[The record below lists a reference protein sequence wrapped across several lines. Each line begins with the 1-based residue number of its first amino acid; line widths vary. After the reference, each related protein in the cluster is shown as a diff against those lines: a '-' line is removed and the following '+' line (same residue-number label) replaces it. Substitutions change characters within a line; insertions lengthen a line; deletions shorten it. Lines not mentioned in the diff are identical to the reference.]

1 MYFITGVFTLVKEE
15 VESMEDRHIL
25 FGLQEM
31 DGIGR
36 KTIRRWMTSGNL
48 LSDMLKYETQ
58 DWIQSGLSAE
68 RAAVMKECFHE
79 SWIYE
84 KLELLHK
91 ERIEIVT
98 YYDKEYPIL
107 LKETADPPWVLYIKG
122 NASLL
127 HKPSIAMVGTRVP
140 TGYGKKV
147 GEVFASQLC
156 KAGYTIVSGLARG
169 IDSVCHEA
177 AIRADGLTIAV
188 LGAGLSHIY
197 PAENNTLASQIASSG
212 LLVSEY
218 PMHQKPR
225 PGLFPERN
233 RIIAGL
239 SLGTLVVEADLRS
252 GSLITADAALE
263 AGRDVFAIPGPIT
276 SPKSHGTLNLIKQ
289 GAALVTKVEDITDE
303 YKHLMNSS
311 REEDKTEKSGDNP
324 GTGTS
329 DSQQELIP
337 ELTEEERKVVDLLE
351 AGPMT
356 LDDFVDRLH
365 LDFGHLH
372 SVLLSLIIKKQIM
385 QLPGAIYKLI

>member
-1 MYFITGVFTLVKEE
+1 
-15 VESMEDRHIL
+15 MEDRLIL
-25 FGLQEM
+25 FGLHEM

-36 KTIRRWMTSGNL
+36 KTIARLLASGNL

-58 DWIQSGLSAE
+58 DWIHSGLTAE
-68 RAAVMKECFHE
+68 RASMMKEYFHE

-84 KLELLHK
+84 RLELLLK
-91 ERIEIVT
+91 ERVEFVT
-98 YYDKEYPIL
+98 YLDKEYPIL
-107 LKETADPPWVLYIKG
+107 LKETADPPWVLYTKG
-122 NASLL
+122 DINLL

-156 KAGYTIVSGLARG
+156 KAGYAIVSGLARG
-169 IDSVCHEA
+169 IDSVCHDA

-197 PAENNTLASQIASSG
+197 PAENTALASRIASTG

-218 PMHQKPR
+218 PIHRKPR

-263 AGRDVFAIPGPIT
+263 AGRDVFAVPGPIT

-289 GAALVTKVEDITDE
+289 GAALVTRVEDITDE
-303 YKHLMNSS
+303 YVNFIGSSETDTDRIAQMNDELQASA
-311 REEDKTEKSGDNP
+311 
-324 GTGTS
+324 S
-329 DSQQELIP
+329 DRELIP
-337 ELTEEERKVVDLLE
+337 QLTEDERKVYDLLE

>member
-1 MYFITGVFTLVKEE
+1 MYFITGFFSLVKER

-58 DWIQSGLSAE
+58 DWIQSGLSAAK
-68 RAAVMKECFHE
+68 AAVMKECFHE
-79 SWIYE
+79 SFIYE

-197 PAENNTLASQIASSG
+197 PAENHALASRIASSG

-218 PMHQKPR
+218 PIHQKPR

-303 YKHLMNSS
+303 YKHVMNFA
-311 REEDKTEKSGDNP
+311 REDKPEQ
-324 GTGTS
+324 TGVHPEALLS
-329 DSQQELIP
+329 ASQQELIP

-372 SVLLSLIIKKQIM
+372 SVLLSLIIKKQII